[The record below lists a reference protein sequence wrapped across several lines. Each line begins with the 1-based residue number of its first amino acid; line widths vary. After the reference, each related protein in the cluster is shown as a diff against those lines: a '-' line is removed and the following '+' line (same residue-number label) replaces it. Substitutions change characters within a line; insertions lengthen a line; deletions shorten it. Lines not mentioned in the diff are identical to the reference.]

1 MSKIIC
7 DICGTEY
14 DDSVGSCPV
23 CGWDQNGDL
32 PDDIGDFD
40 SDFLDDLQTDIPVP
54 GAAPVKP
61 VAPKIPSAAPKA
73 KTAFDYDA
81 ANARTRPAPKKPA
94 PAVEDEDDDEDEEE
108 ESGSNT
114 FLIIIL
120 VLLILALL
128 AVSAYIGW
136 TKIIKPRQAGSNDNK
151 PTETITAQVN
161 ETTDPTQVTTEYVE
175 ETEPGV
181 PCTGLSLVGSMEK
194 LTFKGQ
200 YWRLMVKAEPE
211 DTTDKV
217 VYTSGDESIVT
228 IDEYGRVTAVGEGE
242 TTIVVT
248 CGNERLET
256 PAVVSFQTETTEA
269 ATETTAAA
277 EGAATTP
284 TAAGGN
290 VGTGS
295 GTAAGSVLKLKKTD
309 VTISRRGV
317 YITLELE
324 GGIVADDVKWS
335 TSDSSVATV
344 YNGNVTAIGKGTCI
358 ITAEYNGQTA
368 QCIVRCKF

>member
-1 MSKIIC
+1 MSKIVC
-7 DICGTEY
+7 DICGTQY

-23 CGWDQNGDL
+23 CGWDRKGDL
-32 PDDIGDFD
+32 DTDFGDFD

-61 VAPKIPSAAPKA
+61 VAPKIPAGAPKA

-81 ANARTRPAPKKPA
+81 ANSRTRPAPKKPA
-94 PAVEDEDDDEDEEE
+94 PPVEDEDDDEDGEE

-151 PTETITAQVN
+151 PKETITAQVD
-161 ETTDPTQVTTEYVE
+161 ETTAPTDAAVATEE

-181 PCTGLSLVGSMEK
+181 PCTSLSLVGSMEK

-211 DTTDKV
+211 NTTDKV
-217 VYTSGDESIVT
+217 VYTSGDESVVT

-248 CGNERLET
+248 CGSERLET

-269 ATETTAAA
+269 TTEATAATE
-277 EGAATTP
+277 EGGATTP
-284 TAAGGN
+284 T
-290 VGTGS
+290 
-295 GTAAGSVLKLKKTD
+295 TAAGNGGTTASNVVLKLKKSDITLY
-309 VTISRRGV
+309 RPGV
-317 YITLELE
+317 YFTLELE
-324 GGIVADDVKWS
+324 GGLVADDVRWV
-335 TSDSSVATV
+335 TSDSSVANV
-344 YNGNVTAIGKGTCI
+344 YNGVVTAIGKGVCV

-368 QCIVRCKF
+368 QCVVRCKF